1 MKEPRFFATQSEL
14 RKWFQT
20 HHQTETEIW
29 IGYYKKATGIPS
41 IDWPQSVDEAICF
54 GWIDGIRRKIDEK
67 SYKIRFTPR
76 NPKSHWSA
84 VNLAKVEK
92 LLELGLMMPAGL
104 EVYHKRDEKKS
115 KQASYERQH
124 IELDQQYEAKI
135 RQNEKAWL
143 YFENLAASYKKASI
157 HWVMSAKN
165 EGTRLRRL
173 EILIQSCET
182 EQKIPLLRRKGE

>member
-1 MKEPRFFATQSEL
+1 MKEPLFFATQSEL
-14 RKWFQT
+14 RKWFQK
-20 HHQTETEIW
+20 HHQTETEVW

-41 IDWPQSVDEAICF
+41 IDWSQSVDEAICF
-54 GWIDGIRRKIDEK
+54 GWIDGIRRKIDEQ

-92 LLELGLMMPAGL
+92 LLELGLIMPAGL
-104 EVYHKRDEKKS
+104 EVYNQRDEKKS
-115 KQASYERQH
+115 RQASYERQH

-143 YFENLAASYKKASI
+143 YYKNLAASYKKASI

-165 EGTRLRRL
+165 EETRLRRL
-173 EILIQSCET
+173 DILIQSCET
-182 EQKIPLLRRKGE
+182 EKKIPLLRRKSE

>member
-1 MKEPRFFATQSEL
+1 MKEPLFFATQSEL
-14 RKWFQT
+14 RKWFQK
-20 HHQTETEIW
+20 HHQTETEVW

-41 IDWPQSVDEAICF
+41 IDWSQSVDEAICF
-54 GWIDGIRRKIDEK
+54 GWIDGIRRKIDEQ

-92 LLELGLMMPAGL
+92 LLELGLIMPAGL
-104 EVYHKRDEKKS
+104 EVYNQRDEKKS
-115 KQASYERQH
+115 RQASYERQH

-143 YFENLAASYKKASI
+143 YYKNLAASYKKASI